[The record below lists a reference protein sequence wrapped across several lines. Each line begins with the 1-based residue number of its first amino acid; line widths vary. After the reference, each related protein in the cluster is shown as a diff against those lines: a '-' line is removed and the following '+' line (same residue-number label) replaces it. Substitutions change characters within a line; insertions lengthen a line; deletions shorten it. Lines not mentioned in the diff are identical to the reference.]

1 MNMGSSLFFAIALVC
16 TLSTVFAENTRTL
29 CYSGSDMYQKLTVDC
44 NAQDPAYLG
53 KWYCAKVTVCEQYI
67 SKNRNCMT
75 TRGCAKADQC
85 AVSANTVYSGTPL
98 ESSTSQLPGGM
109 TITPSCC
116 LNSAM
121 FATDDGA
128 LDYDI
133 ICNSSSRGVT
143 FNMAAVAALTALV
156 SAASLLMA

>member
-1 MNMGSSLFFAIALVC
+1 
-16 TLSTVFAENTRTL
+16 
-29 CYSGSDMYQKLTVDC
+29 
-44 NAQDPAYLG
+44 
-53 KWYCAKVTVCEQYI
+53 
-67 SKNRNCMT
+67 
-75 TRGCAKADQC
+75 
-85 AVSANTVYSGTPL
+85 
-98 ESSTSQLPGGM
+98 M